1 MTVGTVATTEVG
13 TVTETRDSTVTSV
26 ATAGIGIL

>member
-1 MTVGTVATTEVG
+1 MTVETTATTEVG

-26 ATAGIGIL
+26 EIAGIGIL